1 VEKENNTP
9 NYRNYLNLDALL
21 NAQKLISEKRGKT
34 AHDEML
40 FIITHQVYELWFKQI
55 LFEID
60 SIFEVFHA
68 KVIDESQVGIAVSR
82 LHRINEIIQLLIDQI
97 KILETMTPMDFLEF
111 RDLLTPASGFQ
122 SGQFRQI
129 ENKIGLRKDSRHVY
143 GGKDYK
149 TKVHQ
154 DDLNKVLES
163 EKSESLFTLIEK
175 WLERTPFLAS
185 EDYNFWEQYKAAVSK
200 MILNDKKIIE
210 ENDVL
215 GDAEKESYFN
225 QYNVTEKMFNSLFN
239 ESVFNKMID
248 EGQFRLSYKATH
260 AALLILLYRD
270 QAILHNPYRLLSKLI
285 DLDELL
291 TTWRYKHHLLATR
304 MIGKK
309 IGTGGSVGAQYL
321 KKALTKHRVFEDLS
335 SLTTF
340 LIPRSD
346 LPDLPNS
353 ILRNLSFHYDI

>member
-1 VEKENNTP
+1 MNKESNAP
-9 NYRNYLNLDALL
+9 NYRNYLNLDSLL
-21 NAQKLISEKRGKT
+21 NAQKLISEKIGKK

-55 LFEID
+55 LYEID
-60 SIFEVFHA
+60 SIFEVFHDNI
-68 KVIDESQVGIAVSR
+68 IDESQVGIAVSR
-82 LHRINEIIQLLIDQI
+82 LQRINQIIQLLIDQI
-97 KILETMTPMDFLEF
+97 KILESMTPMDFLEF

-129 ENKIGLRKDSRHVY
+129 ENKIGLLKDNRYVY
-143 GGKDYK
+143 GSKDYK
-149 TKVHQ
+149 ERIHK
-154 DDLNKVLES
+154 DEIDKVLES
-163 EKSESLFTLIEK
+163 EHSESLFTLIER

-185 EDYNFWEQYKAAVSK
+185 EDYNFWEEYKAAVSK

-215 GDAEKESYFN
+215 GDAEKEIYFN
-225 QYNVTEKMFNSLFN
+225 QYNASEKMFNSLFD
-239 ESVFNKMID
+239 ESVFSKMVD
-248 EGQFRLSYKATH
+248 KGQFRLSYKATH

-270 QAILHNPYRLLSKLI
+270 KAILYNPYRLLSKLI

-321 KKALTKHRVFEDLS
+321 KKALTEHRVFDDLS

-346 LPDLPNS
+346 LPDLPEN
-353 ILRNLSFHYDI
+353 ILRKLSFHYDN